1 MPGAEV
7 TGPGGDSDPLW
18 CILAPT
24 QCMPS
29 LWAAG
34 LCVCVH
40 ACAHVSGLSGWT
52 YSSTFTRD
60 SAVPCCSQQFNLFS
74 LGYFFISSLKLCYK
88 RTNFPVFSLR
98 F

>member
-24 QCMPS
+24 RCMPS

-34 LCVCVH
+34 LCVCVCVYVH
-40 ACAHVSGLSGWT
+40 ARMCPRERLVWLDLFQYIYKG
-52 YSSTFTRD
+52 F
-60 SAVPCCSQQFNLFS
+60 CCPVLFPT
-74 LGYFFISSLKLCYK
+74 I
-88 RTNFPVFSLR
+88 
-98 F
+98 